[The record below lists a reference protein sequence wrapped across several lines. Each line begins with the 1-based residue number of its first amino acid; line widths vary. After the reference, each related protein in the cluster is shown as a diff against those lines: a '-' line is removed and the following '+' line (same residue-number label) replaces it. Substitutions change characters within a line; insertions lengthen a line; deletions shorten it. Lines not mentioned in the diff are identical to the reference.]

1 MAKSTVQQEY
11 STIKDLMDTY
21 LKDAKNFRNV
31 WEIRSFVNE
40 SFYEWNHRVM
50 FDTVSRQLVNL
61 PIKSDNEYYI
71 WKIRK
76 IVRWVRNM
84 ILKNDPRWHPRSS
97 RIMKVSDDEIQVAS
111 AILQDIY
118 KEEHLKDKFKDLLT
132 HSLTKTL
139 AWAYIW
145 FDSVKN
151 DIDIYIEDPF
161 NVYTSPDWRLEWPV
175 FVWKYMIRTIRKS
188 LDDIKNSEIYK
199 NWPFKEHLDKIC
211 AESRQAESDQKN
223 QILEANY
230 QIPLDKNWS
239 VILKEMYVMETVE
252 NKDNKEEVWNTSA
265 PEEDAIK
272 HSDSKK
278 KIRIVTKVWDYII
291 RDEMTDYDHFP
302 LIAYLPER
310 NKWLLYFAS
319 WIEPLISLNKALNDW
334 YSNRADWLDKFAK
347 WRYLVQKWSKFSI
360 IKWRNWQVVEYT
372 WWRPVVQ
379 ETWNLPNEVNIH
391 LNESER
397 YMEDIW
403 WIHSESTWRLSWWA
417 ISWVAIA
424 QLQAS
429 DSNNVSEPVDNLKT
443 FLEELA
449 YRVLDLASK
458 KYNLKKIT
466 LESWKEVS
474 VVWSEISDMTKEATW
489 KEIWDNVI
497 RIKAI
502 RSMEVEIVPGSAF
515 SDLQMRQ
522 DLVELRWLWVAIPD
536 ALIIEAYKLW
546 NTQQIL
552 NDYQAEEEAKMKFE
566 WSEEWMESTQAELE
580 NKKMLEWAV
589 ITAQEIENHQIHLA
603 IHAQLLSQLWSNAQK
618 YPNIVQHVQQHDA
631 LIPQNNK
638 PKQVQME
645 QENNPTK

>member
-40 SFYEWNHRVM
+40 SFYEGNHRVM

-71 WKIRK
+71 GKIRK
-76 IVRWVRNM
+76 IVRGVRNM

-139 AWAYIW
+139 AWAYIG

-161 NVYTSPDWRLEWPV
+161 NVYTSPDGRLEGPV
-175 FVWKYMIRTIRKS
+175 FVGKYMIRTIRKS

-199 NWPFKEHLDKIC
+199 NGPFKEHLDKIC

-230 QIPLDKNWS
+230 QIPLDKNGS

-252 NKDNKEEVWNTSA
+252 NKDNKEEVGNTSA

-278 KIRIVTKVWDYII
+278 KIRIVTKVGDYII

-310 NKWLLYFAS
+310 NKGLLYFAS
-319 WIEPLISLNKALNDW
+319 WIEPLISLNKALNDG

-347 WRYLVQKWSKFSI
+347 GRYLVQKGSKFSI
-360 IKWRNWQVVEYT
+360 IKGRNGQVVEYT
-372 WWRPVVQ
+372 GGRPVVQ
-379 ETWNLPNEVNIH
+379 ETGNLPNEVNIH

-397 YMEDIW
+397 YMEDIGG
-403 WIHSESTWRLSWWA
+403 IHSESTGRLSGGA
-417 ISWVAIA
+417 ISGVAIA

-466 LESWKEVS
+466 LESGKEVS
-474 VVWSEISDMTKEATW
+474 VVGSEISDMTKEATG
-489 KEIWDNVI
+489 KEIGDNVI

-522 DLVELRWLWVAIPD
+522 DLVELRGLGVAIPD
-536 ALIIEAYKLW
+536 ALIIEAYKLG

-566 WSEEWMESTQAELE
+566 GSEEGMESTQAELE
-580 NKKMLEWAV
+580 NKKMLEGAV

-603 IHAQLLSQLWSNAQK
+603 IHAQLLSQLGSNAQK